1 MPKQLHVL
9 IGLSFAVL
17 LPGIAQ
23 AQVDNDAI
31 TAPQTSSVSVMPSRG
46 MTMTTVK
53 QLFGE
58 PDRRHPAVGTPPISR
73 WQYDGMM
80 VYFDSKYV
88 IHSVA
93 TDNNHK

>member
-1 MPKQLHVL
+1 MPKLQHLL
-9 IGLSFAVL
+9 IALSFTL
-17 LPGIAQ
+17 LLSGIAQ
-23 AQVDNDAI
+23 AEVDSDAI
-31 TAPQTSSVSVMPSRG
+31 TEQQSGNIGAMPSRG

-58 PDRRHPAVGTPPISR
+58 PDRRHPAVGKPPISR

-80 VYFDSKYV
+80 VYFDSEYV

-93 TDNNHK
+93 TNDNHK

>member
-1 MPKQLHVL
+1 MPKQLRLL
-9 IGLSFAVL
+9 IGLSFAML
-17 LPGIAQ
+17 LPCVVQ
-23 AQVDNDAI
+23 AEIDNDTI
-31 TAPQTSSVSVMPSRG
+31 TAPQTSNIGAMPSRG